1 MRMLILTVFVPAL
14 LWGCAARRPAV
25 YLGER
30 PTMAAQA
37 KADRDIEACL
47 AVGEQYRS
55 GTGHAGGVARNTA
68 VGGAAG
74 GAAGA
79 AGGAIGGNAGVG
91 AAVGAAT
98 GAVWAFMS
106 GILSPPP
113 PDPGYRGA
121 VDKCLSDRGFQVIDW
136 E

>member
-1 MRMLILTVFVPAL
+1 MRALMVTLLIPVL
-14 LWGCAARRPAV
+14 LAGCAAQRPAV

-30 PTMAAQA
+30 PTAAARAQ
-37 KADRDIEACL
+37 ADRDIDACL

-55 GTGHAGGVARNTA
+55 GSGHAGNVARDTT

-79 AGGAIGGNAGVG
+79 AGGAIGGNAGLG
-91 AAVGAAT
+91 AAMGAAT

-106 GILSPPP
+106 GILRPPP

-121 VDKCLSDRGFQVIDW
+121 VDSCLADRGFRVTDW